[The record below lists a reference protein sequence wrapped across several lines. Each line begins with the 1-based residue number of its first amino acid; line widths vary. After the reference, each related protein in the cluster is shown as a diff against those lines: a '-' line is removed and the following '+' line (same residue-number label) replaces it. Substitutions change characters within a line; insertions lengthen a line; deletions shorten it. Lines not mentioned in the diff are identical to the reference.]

1 MLTLLKSQLKRSAQ
15 LAGQGKKTAY
25 FVFVAVLAI
34 TAATTQVAYGQIAPG
49 TTGIDATG
57 NARSEMAA
65 CHNGTTQQARETCIT
80 EVRNAK
86 GEKRAG
92 SLAAGTDFSANAL
105 KRCDVF
111 KEPADQAACRERIR
125 GEGNASGGIAAGG
138 VMRKSETAVP
148 VNSEGAV
155 LVKP

>member
-1 MLTLLKSQLKRSAQ
+1 MSMFIKSGLEHAAQ
-15 LAGQGKKTAY
+15 LAGQGKKPAY
-25 FVFVAVLAI
+25 FVFFTLLAI
-34 TAATTQVAYGQIAPG
+34 TAATSQIAYGQIAAG

-57 NARSEMAA
+57 NARSEMTA
-65 CHNGTTQQARETCIT
+65 CHNGTTPQRRETCMT
-80 EVRNAK
+80 EVRNAN

-125 GEGNASGGIAAGG
+125 GESNATGGVAAGG
-138 VMRKSETAVP
+138 VMRQFETAVP

>member
-1 MLTLLKSQLKRSAQ
+1 MSTFIKSRLERSAQ
-15 LAGQGKKTAY
+15 RAGQGKKTAC
-25 FVFVAVLAI
+25 FAVVTLLAI
-34 TAATTQVAYGQIAPG
+34 TAATAQIAYGQIAAG

-65 CHNGTTQQARETCIT
+65 CHNGTTQQARETCMT
-80 EVRNAK
+80 EVRNAN

-111 KEPADQAACRERIR
+111 KEAADQAACRERIR
-125 GEGNASGGIAAGG
+125 GEGNATGGVAAGG
-138 VMRKSETAVP
+138 VMRQSETAVP

>member
-1 MLTLLKSQLKRSAQ
+1 MSTFIKSRLDRAAQ
-15 LAGQGKKTAY
+15 RAGQGKKTA
-25 FVFVAVLAI
+25 FFAVVTLLAI
-34 TAATTQVAYGQIAPG
+34 TAATAQIAYGQIAAG

-65 CHNGTTQQARETCIT
+65 CHNGTTQQARETCMT
-80 EVRNAK
+80 EVRNAN

-105 KRCDVF
+105 KRCNVF
-111 KEPADQAACRERIR
+111 KEPANQAACRERIR
-125 GEGNASGGIAAGG
+125 GEGNATGGVAAGG
-138 VMRKSETAVP
+138 VMRQSETAVP